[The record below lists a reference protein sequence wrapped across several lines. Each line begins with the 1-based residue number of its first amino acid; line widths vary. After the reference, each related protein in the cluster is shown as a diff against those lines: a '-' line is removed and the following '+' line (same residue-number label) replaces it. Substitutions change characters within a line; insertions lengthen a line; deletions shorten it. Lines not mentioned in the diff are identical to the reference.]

1 MARQELTTNG
11 LKLYRVQDGT
21 HWLQLGENAAFC
33 LENISGSEIVTEQV
47 KLWVAAQVPVKV
59 VR

>member
-33 LENISGSEIVTEQV
+33 VENLSYSEITTEQV
-47 KLWVAAQVPVKV
+47 RLWVAAQVPA
-59 VR
+59 RREQ